1 MQITRIYGLKSK
13 SEEKEATM
21 VAPYKRKRRGSF
33 AKAKSFMKE
42 YLPSIL
48 IAVLCL
54 VLVTLS
60 TATGNWYDVRVG
72 RDTNITNYKV
82 GLWRYSSEE
91 KDLKDIHAE
100 RLFNDLERMIP
111 AVIVVLFLHF
121 VTVICL
127 SLHSRNILMP
137 YAIYMALLSVI
148 LSIIL
153 SLFVVVMYCKT
164 YQNHRDQI
172 KVKIGWSFI
181 LMVIDFILQV
191 IAIFLLSYTIHKD
204 RKLQRHFKRNL
215 KDTKLVL
222 RHQKS
227 LFVNGRLSDTP
238 GLEKETNEIQE
249 KKNDDVNASKFV
261 NGMC

>member
-1 MQITRIYGLKSK
+1 
-13 SEEKEATM
+13 M

-33 AKAKSFMKE
+33 AKAKSFMKK

-48 IAVLCL
+48 IATLCL

-60 TATGNWYDVRVG
+60 TATSNWYEVRVG
-72 RDTNITNYKV
+72 ADTNITNYKV

-91 KDLKDIHAE
+91 KDRKDNHTE
-100 RLFNDLERMIP
+100 RLFSDLEKMVP

-121 VTVICL
+121 VTVVCL
-127 SLHSRNILMP
+127 SLHIRNILMP
-137 YAIYMALLSVI
+137 YAIYTALLSVI
-148 LSIIL
+148 LNIIL

-164 YQNHRDQI
+164 YQNYRDQI
-172 KVKIGWSFI
+172 KLKIGWSFI
-181 LMVIDFILQV
+181 L
-191 IAIFLLSYTIHKD
+191 IAIDLFLQILLLFSLSYTIHKD
-204 RKLQRHFKRNL
+204 RQLQRHFKRNL

-238 GLEKETNEIQE
+238 GLGKETNEIQE
-249 KKNDDVNASKFV
+249 KKNDDVNASKFA
-261 NGMC
+261 NGTC